1 MLKIYEIKESVS
13 DSKIIDNLYEIHKLA
28 QNIIRQTEFLDEDI
42 NMTDFDYLNIVLE
55 KTKKNLKKVNEILKM
70 Q

>member
-13 DSKIIDNLYEIHKLA
+13 DSNMIDNLYEVHKLI
-28 QNIIRQTEFLDEDI
+28 QNIIKQTEFLDEDI
-42 NMTDFDYLNIVLE
+42 NKTDFDYINIILS
-55 KTKKNLKKVNEILKM
+55 KTKKNLKKVNELLKL